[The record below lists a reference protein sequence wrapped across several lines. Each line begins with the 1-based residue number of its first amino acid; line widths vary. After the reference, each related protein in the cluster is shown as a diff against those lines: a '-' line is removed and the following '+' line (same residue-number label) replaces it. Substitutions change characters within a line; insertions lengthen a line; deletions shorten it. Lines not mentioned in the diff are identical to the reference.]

1 MSVPRR
7 WWFALG
13 LAGAAAAQVRPRPGE
28 PRSPFPEDDVRL
40 PSGKSQKDEILKAE
54 HAKALEDLKNIKRL
68 AGEIEQELEKND
80 RFILSLGAIKKSEE
94 IEKLARKLKD
104 RLKMF

>member
-1 MSVPRR
+1 MSVSRR
-7 WWFALG
+7 FWVALG
-13 LAGAAAAQVRPRPGE
+13 LAGASAAQVRPRPGE
-28 PRSPFPEDDVRL
+28 PRNPFPDDDVRL
-40 PSGKSQKDEILKAE
+40 PSGKSQKDEILKSE
-54 HAKALEDLKNIKRL
+54 HGKALDDLKNIKRL

-80 RFILSLGAIKKSEE
+80 RFVMSLGAIRKSEE